1 MRRVATGSLLRVLC
15 VSALGLAVLCPE
27 AFAGPPYAPLDQP
40 GPPLSVP
47 VDQLRAA
54 LQCQPSV
61 VGATREPVLLSPG
74 TGATPDQNFSWNYEP
89 QLTKLGIP
97 WCAYHAPE
105 YTLGDIQT
113 SGEYLVYAIR
123 TMYAMAGRRIAIVG
137 HSQGGMSMRWAL
149 RFWPD
154 TRPMV
159 EDVIGFSPSNH
170 GTTQKPLCLNG
181 CPPADWQQDSKSQFI
196 AALNSYA
203 ETFAGISYTNV
214 YTHADE
220 VVTPADNND
229 DASAALHTGGGAI
242 TNVAT
247 QDICPNDR
255 YEHLGIG
262 TVDPV
267 AYALAIDALTHPG
280 PADPARIDRSVCSQ
294 LFMPGVDPLNINTE
308 LQIAGAVPSQLAVP
322 IGGFNLVGVPETTA
336 EPVSACYVHAAC
348 PGEGSTGAAPNPS
361 SVRGSVPSRARCA
374 AAGAVTIAL
383 ARDVRRAR
391 VTADGRRVRLRRV
404 GGRLRATVRIAS
416 GHNTVTVRI
425 VELKSGHRRLVF
437 ARRYRRC

>member
-1 MRRVATGSLLRVLC
+1 MRRVAGRSLRRALC
-15 VSALGLAVLCPE
+15 GSALGLVALCPP
-27 AFAGPPYAPLDQP
+27 AFADPPYAPLDQP
-40 GPPLSVP
+40 GPPLKVP
-47 VDQLRAA
+47 ADQLRAA

-61 VGATREPVLLSPG
+61 AGATREPVLLSPG
-74 TGATPDQNFSWNYEP
+74 TGATADQNFSWNYEP
-89 QLTKLGIP
+89 QLSKLGIP
-97 WCAYHAPE
+97 WCAYHAPQ
-105 YTLGDIQT
+105 YTLDDIQT

-154 TRPMV
+154 TRQMV

-170 GTTQKPLCLNG
+170 GTNQQPLCLNG
-181 CPPADWQQDSKSQFI
+181 CPPADWQQASKSRFI

-214 YTHADE
+214 YTHSDE
-220 VVTPADNND
+220 VVTPADNNN

-247 QDICPNDR
+247 QDICPNDH

-280 PADPARIDRSVCSQ
+280 PADPARIDMAICSQ
-294 LFMPGVDPLNINTE
+294 LFMPGVDPLNANTE
-308 LQIAGAVPSQLAVP
+308 LQIAGAVPSQLAVL
-322 IGGFNLVGVPETTA
+322 IGGFNLVGVPETTS
-336 EPVSACYVHAAC
+336 EPPVDCYVYAAC
-348 PGEGSTGAAPNPS
+348 PGEGSTSASPNPS
-361 SVRGSVPSRARCA
+361 RARPSSPSRARCA
-374 AAGAVTIAL
+374 AAGRITIAL
-383 ARDVRRAR
+383 PRDVRRAR
-391 VTADGRRVRLRRV
+391 VTADGRRVHLRRV
-404 GGRLRATVRIAS
+404 GGRLRATIHLAR
-416 GHNTVTVRI
+416 GHNAVAVRI
-425 VELKSGHRRLVF
+425 VELKPGHRRL
-437 ARRYRRC
+437 AITRTYRRC